1 MTKIEIPKVLILLIL
16 VTAGILASIIS
27 FSNIVDAQE
36 VKIPQWVKT
45 TTAFWAKG
53 EISDTEY
60 VNALEYLV
68 KERYMVIPS
77 SIQVA
82 EGQEITKS
90 IQDLQGRVDQLE
102 KTSSKISTEAPK
114 NYPDSDITEL
124 NQKINELSLIIIK
137 LDEQIKQEVFN
148 RELADLG
155 TIMSLK
161 TYVKTGTG
169 PAGKVSVA
177 CDSGDIATGGG
188 GRSWGG
194 GLDYSIP
201 NSESNYGKPTG
212 WDIREYSKPL
222 KNMEVYVICLDIT
235 P

>member
-1 MTKIEIPKVLILLIL
+1 MTKIKTPKVMMLLSL
-16 VTAGILASIIS
+16 VTGGILASITS
-27 FSNIVDAQE
+27 FSNIADAQE

-45 TTAFWAKG
+45 TTTFWAKG

-90 IQDLQGRVDQLE
+90 IQDLQGRINQLE
-102 KTSSKISTEAPK
+102 KASSKISTEMPK
-114 NYPDSDITEL
+114 DYPDSDITKL
-124 NQKINELSLIIIK
+124 NQKINELSLMILK
-137 LDEQIKQEVFN
+137 LDTQIKEEASARQLSD
-148 RELADLG
+148 LA

-161 TYVKTGTG
+161 TYVKIGTG
-169 PAGKVSVA
+169 PPGKVSVA
-177 CDSGDIATGGG
+177 CDPGDIATGGG

-201 NSESNYGKPTG
+201 NADSGNPTG

-222 KNMEVYVICLDIT
+222 KNMEAYVVCLDIT